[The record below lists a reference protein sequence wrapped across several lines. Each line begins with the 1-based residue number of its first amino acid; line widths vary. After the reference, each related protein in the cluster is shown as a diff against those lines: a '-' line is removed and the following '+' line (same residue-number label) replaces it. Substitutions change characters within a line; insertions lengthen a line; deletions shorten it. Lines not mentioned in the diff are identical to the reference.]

1 MEQEELATMLS
12 NFSCCK
18 DPDIENYLL
27 NRAIDF
33 EQLQKSRT
41 YLIMDE
47 EQLIDDSLSLND
59 LIIYGYYSLALKV
72 LSVPDSFSNN
82 QRRRLD
88 GFNAKYSGQP
98 ISDFPCYLIGQL
110 ARNSKVSKEV
120 LSGRE
125 ILRMAYSVILEAV
138 EAVGGRI
145 IMVECHDD
153 EKLIS
158 FYEDNDFSVISSLP
172 DNDIAMKQ
180 MIRRIK

>member
-12 NFSCCK
+12 SFSCCD
-18 DPDIENYLL
+18 DPDIEMYLRD
-27 NRAIDF
+27 RAVNF

-47 EQLIDDSLSLND
+47 EQLVDDSLNVDD

-72 LSVPDSFSNN
+72 LSVPDDLSNN
-82 QRRRLD
+82 QRKELD
-88 GFNAKYSGQP
+88 GFNAKYNGEP

-110 ARNSKVSKEV
+110 ARNSDVPKEV
-120 LSGRE
+120 LSGKE
-125 ILRMAYSVILEAV
+125 ILDMAYSVILDAV

-153 EKLIS
+153 EKLIA
-158 FYEDNDFSVISSLP
+158 FYESNDFSILSSLP

-180 MIRRIK
+180 MIRKIK